1 MAAGES
7 AGRRS
12 VISLSGVR
20 KTFDVKGGELTA
32 LDGVTLTV
40 EDGEFV
46 SIIGPSGCGKSTIL
60 KLVADI
66 YKPTAGEIVVNE
78 RSATEARLDREL
90 GVVFQDPTLFPWRD
104 VLGNVLLP
112 LKIAG
117 LLNDSTRKKARDTLE
132 LVGLG
137 EFTKSRPDQLSGGMR
152 QRVAIARA
160 LVLEPRLLL
169 LDEPFGALDEITR
182 RRMNGELLR
191 IWGSSDTSALLI
203 THSLAEAVYLS
214 DRVLVMSSRPGRIT
228 AEIDVDLPRPRTFEM
243 YQDPDFFEVVNQVS
257 EALHLT
263 HHDSGGEGESAG
275 ASEAI
280 DD

>member
-78 RSATEARLDREL
+78 RSATEARLNREL

-137 EFTKSRPDQLSGGMR
+137 EFTKSRPDQLSGGACGSGSPSRGRSCSNRGSCCSTSRSGPWMR
-152 QRVAIARA
+152 
-160 LVLEPRLLL
+160 
-169 LDEPFGALDEITR
+169 
-182 RRMNGELLR
+182 
-191 IWGSSDTSALLI
+191 
-203 THSLAEAVYLS
+203 
-214 DRVLVMSSRPGRIT
+214 SR
-228 AEIDVDLPRPRTFEM
+228 
-243 YQDPDFFEVVNQVS
+243 
-257 EALHLT
+257 
-263 HHDSGGEGESAG
+263 AG
-275 ASEAI
+275 A
-280 DD
+280 

>member
-78 RSATEARLDREL
+78 RSATEARLNREL

-112 LKIAG
+112 AQDRRPPERFHEEEGPRHARVGRAG
-117 LLNDSTRKKARDTLE
+117 RVHQEPTRSAVGGACGSGSPSRGRSCSNRGSCCST
-132 LVGLG
+132 
-137 EFTKSRPDQLSGGMR
+137 SRSGPWMR
-152 QRVAIARA
+152 
-160 LVLEPRLLL
+160 
-169 LDEPFGALDEITR
+169 
-182 RRMNGELLR
+182 
-191 IWGSSDTSALLI
+191 
-203 THSLAEAVYLS
+203 
-214 DRVLVMSSRPGRIT
+214 SR
-228 AEIDVDLPRPRTFEM
+228 
-243 YQDPDFFEVVNQVS
+243 
-257 EALHLT
+257 
-263 HHDSGGEGESAG
+263 AG
-275 ASEAI
+275 A
-280 DD
+280 

>member
-78 RSATEARLDREL
+78 RSATEARLNREL

-137 EFTKSRPDQLSGGMR
+137 EFTKSRPDQLSGGHAAAGR
-152 QRVAIARA
+152 HREGARA
-160 LVLEPRLLL
+160 RTA
-169 LDEPFGALDEITR
+169 ALAAR
-182 RRMNGELLR
+182 R
-191 IWGSSDTSALLI
+191 
-203 THSLAEAVYLS
+203 AV
-214 DRVLVMSSRPGRIT
+214 RGPG
-228 AEIDVDLPRPRTFEM
+228 
-243 YQDPDFFEVVNQVS
+243 
-257 EALHLT
+257 
-263 HHDSGGEGESAG
+263 
-275 ASEAI
+275 
-280 DD
+280 